1 MRKWLS
7 LIIIALLMTVPSLCC
22 SEQPAASEE
31 ITDLYAVRVL
41 EPDQMGFGEL
51 ILTDRYVFIHVF
63 DMNSIYRVV
72 DYTYEIVDGELKISF
87 YHQIIENG
95 RMMIHNDD
103 WFVICVGKEEFDRL
117 SVYGD
122 TSNITLYENGEI
134 SSLVKHTIWYP
145 DYHKDTQRYR

>member
-1 MRKWLS
+1 MRKMLS
-7 LIIIALLMTVPSLCC
+7 FFIIALLMTGPSLCC

-31 ITDLYAVRVL
+31 ITDLYAVRIL
-41 EPDQMGFGEL
+41 EPDQMGFDEL
-51 ILTDRYVFIHVF
+51 ILLDRYVFIHVF
-63 DMNSIYRVV
+63 DMNSVYRVV
-72 DYTYEIVDGELKISF
+72 DYTYEIVNGELRLTF

-122 TSNITLYENGEI
+122 TSNITLYGNCSVPGVVRGR
-134 SSLVKHTIWYP
+134 SP
-145 DYHKDTQRYR
+145 